1 MTKETLPYPQGSRNP
16 PSAIPPQPPL
26 SSLVSPNAV
35 GKGIGRGGN
44 NQVRS
49 KMERKPNILRTSV
62 YFPTHHIPPL
72 RSPMRPLLL
81 LLPEPRLPKR
91 SKSHSQLERG
101 RNSNTNYLIQFAL
114 QLHYLPPA
122 PCCSDYLQ
130 SMDAHCYGGESSRGG
145 GRPWRR
151 WQGQGQLGHVRYF

>member
-1 MTKETLPYPQGSRNP
+1 MYLKLGL
-16 PSAIPPQPPL
+16 L
-26 SSLVSPNAV
+26 SSLNRLSEVEV
-35 GKGIGRGGN
+35 KWRG
-44 NQVRS
+44 NQIYYAPPCVFQ
-49 KMERKPNILRTSV
+49 PITFL
-62 YFPTHHIPPL
+62 PL

-81 LLPEPRLPKR
+81 LLLPKPRLPKR
-91 SKSHSQLERG
+91 SKSHSKLERG
-101 RNSNTNYLIQFAL
+101 RNSDTIYLIQFAL

-151 WQGQGQLGHVRYF
+151 SQGQGQLGHVRYFSIET